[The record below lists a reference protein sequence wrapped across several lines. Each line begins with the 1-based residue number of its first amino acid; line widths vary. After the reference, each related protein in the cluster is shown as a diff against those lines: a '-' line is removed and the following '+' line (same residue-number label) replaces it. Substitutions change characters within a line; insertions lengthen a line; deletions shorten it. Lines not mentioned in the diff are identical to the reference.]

1 MTDVVRAA
9 RRLAGDAPRARQ
21 SGQAMLEFAG
31 AVTVL
36 LLLVVGV
43 IELAPALVRSAQLT
57 QAVRDGVTYGRW
69 DPGDTA
75 GIRSRV
81 KQSATT
87 MTIADANVT
96 ITCRQGLLAT
106 GTVITCS
113 SAQPGDSVE
122 VRAQFNYQLVTSR
135 FSSMLAAPIEI
146 SRSATSEI
154 Y

>member
-1 MTDVVRAA
+1 MSDVVRAA
-9 RRLAGDAPRARQ
+9 RRLVGATPRAHQ

-43 IELAPALVRSAQLT
+43 IEFAPGLVRSAQLT

-69 DPGDTA
+69 NPGDTA

-81 KQSATT
+81 KQSSTT
-87 MTIADANVT
+87 MTIADADIT
-96 ITCRQGLLAT
+96 ITCRQGLLAS
-106 GTVITCS
+106 GTQITCS
-113 SAQPGDSVE
+113 SAQPGDSIQVT
-122 VRAQFNYQLVTSR
+122 AQFNYQLATSR

-146 SRSATSEI
+146 VRSATSEI